1 MMPKMFGL
9 SLIDFVRG
17 LICLVLLEGAFY
29 FFFPKVIQRFVLSL
43 LADASVRTMRQFG
56 FCLLVLGFVLAY
68 LFRNG

>member
-1 MMPKMFGL
+1 MLGL
-9 SLIDFVRG
+9 TSLDFLRA
-17 LICLVLLEGAFY
+17 LIFLILIEGAFY

-56 FCLLVLGFVLAY
+56 LCLLVLGFVLAY